1 MVRDER
7 SCDHAHLRVIHVQVP
22 VHVTRPDYVCNDCF
36 LVQAGK
42 PPSPGRID
50 GSPSRSQ
57 VEIEWENL
65 KIRYQHYNYSVKRE
79 RVHVLSK

>member
-1 MVRDER
+1 
-7 SCDHAHLRVIHVQVP
+7 
-22 VHVTRPDYVCNDCF
+22 
-36 LVQAGK
+36 
-42 PPSPGRID
+42 
-50 GSPSRSQ
+50 